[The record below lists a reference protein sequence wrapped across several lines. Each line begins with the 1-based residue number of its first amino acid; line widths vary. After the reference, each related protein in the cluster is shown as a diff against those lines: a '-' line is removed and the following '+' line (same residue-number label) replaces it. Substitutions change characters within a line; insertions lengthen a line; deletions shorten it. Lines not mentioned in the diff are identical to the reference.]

1 MMLLAGASAVLDL
14 RLLGIAPG
22 IPLAA
27 LRSLFPL
34 MWAGFWVNLV
44 TGSMLFASEATS
56 KGSTP
61 LFFFKLGCVAVG
73 VATLLLIRR
82 EVYGGSAEPA
92 GVSITARHLAV
103 VSLAAWMAAITAGRL
118 LAYVAT

>member
-14 RLLGIAPG
+14 RLLGIARR
-22 IPLAA
+22 IPLTA
-27 LRSLFPL
+27 LRALFPL

-44 TGSMLFASEATS
+44 SGSMLFASEATS
-56 KGSTP
+56 KGSTA
-61 LFFFKLGCVAVG
+61 LFFFKLGFVAVG
-73 VATLLLIRR
+73 VVTIALIRR

-92 GVSITARHLAV
+92 GVSVTARNLAV
-103 VSLAAWMAAITAGRL
+103 VSLAAWIAAITAGRL